1 MAKFNFCLRNL
12 FKFPVIRKLKV
23 EHFTDRIDAWFFLRV
38 VISMTCHSLTQF
50 HFCNRTRCWR
60 LYRKAKRTPSW
71 NRPGYDVLFGI
82 ENWHECKGEPFWTHG
97 RVFWRIINRNRI
109 PKVQHLP
116 TIIEEKKRG
125 FRSHTISISFHTFQL
140 TRQVEELEP
149 MTPSRPGKE
158 MILQSRSIAGVKL
171 DIPCERNVSW
181 IYDEIDGHV
190 VHMICLIVLHDPQ
203 FGSSNVI
210 SRGESK
216 WHLKYENHVLNSVY
230 RYDMDFK

>member
-12 FKFPVIRKLKV
+12 FKFPVIRKLRV

-82 ENWHECKGEPFWTHG
+82 EKWHECKGEPFWTHG
-97 RVFWRIINRNRI
+97 RVFWRIINRNRN
-109 PKVQHLP
+109 PKVQHLR
-116 TIIEEKKRG
+116 TIIEESPGGRVG
-125 FRSHTISISFHTFQL
+125 TNDTFKAW
-140 TRQVEELEP
+140 V
-149 MTPSRPGKE
+149 K
-158 MILQSRSIAGVKL
+158 MIRQSRSIAGVKL

-190 VHMICLIVLHDPQ
+190 VHRIC
-203 FGSSNVI
+203 
-210 SRGESK
+210 
-216 WHLKYENHVLNSVY
+216 
-230 RYDMDFK
+230 

>member
-1 MAKFNFCLRNL
+1 MPQLDTVSLLQQDEVLETVPEGEENTILEQARLWCPVWDRKMAWMQRWTILNPWKSF
-12 FKFPVIRKLKV
+12 LKN
-23 EHFTDRIDAWFFLRV
+23 HQPQPNSKSTTSSD
-38 VISMTCHSLTQF
+38 
-50 HFCNRTRCWR
+50 N
-60 LYRKAKRTPSW
+60 YRR
-71 NRPGYDVLFGI
+71 
-82 ENWHECKGEPFWTHG
+82 
-97 RVFWRIINRNRI
+97 
-109 PKVQHLP
+109 
-116 TIIEEKKRG
+116 KKR
-125 FRSHTISISFHTFQL
+125 FHTFQL